1 MAFPLRAGVIGSGV
15 FGGYHS
21 QKYADSGRAKLMSI
35 YDIDLRAA
43 LPLAEKHG
51 VDAYNDLDKFL
62 ATVDIVT
69 VASPAST
76 HFENA
81 YSAIEAG
88 KSVLIEKP
96 IATRI
101 EDARLLID
109 KASQQNIVLAVG
121 HQERLVFEAMGVYD
135 IPETPT
141 HIEARRM
148 GRWSG
153 RGIDVSVTLDLL
165 IHDADLV
172 ISIFDETGASDVKAQ
187 ATNGMSTR
195 PDDIV
200 VNAEFPSGQTTRL
213 SASRIADKFERFM
226 RIEYPSGTVEIDF
239 IARTLKNTTPFELD
253 ANVTETIIGKDPLAA
268 NVERFI
274 DAVLGHPDGPAV
286 CGPSGLRALTFA
298 LQADHAAG
306 Y

>member
-1 MAFPLRAGVIGSGV
+1 
-15 FGGYHS
+15 
-21 QKYADSGRAKLMSI
+21 
-35 YDIDLRAA
+35 
-43 LPLAEKHG
+43 
-51 VDAYNDLDKFL
+51 
-62 ATVDIVT
+62 